1 MHKGVFKGNSLPN
14 VFFSLLI
21 KAANTCNADRA
32 LTPPRCSDYAARER
46 SGEGNLIGMLLEFPG
61 INPPPSSPPP
71 LSSITVRKSIRSFNV
86 QHNGQG
92 ELFCDHNARKR
103 YLSAK
108 KVRTIEAPGP
118 GNNQWGSWG
127 RCPPPVKISYCN
139 IAEGRAGCVTVDS
152 SRAGGPLSHLKKK
165 KSQKCLI
172 PQISKWHTALCIQTK
187 NWPLRD
193 SALNFL

>member
-21 KAANTCNADRA
+21 KAANMCNADRV

-86 QHNGQG
+86 RHNGQG
-92 ELFCDHNARKR
+92 ELFCNHNARKR

-118 GNNQWGSWG
+118 GNNQ
-127 RCPPPVKISYCN
+127 
-139 IAEGRAGCVTVDS
+139 
-152 SRAGGPLSHLKKK
+152 
-165 KSQKCLI
+165 
-172 PQISKWHTALCIQTK
+172 
-187 NWPLRD
+187 
-193 SALNFL
+193 